1 MKRVLYDDLRSM
13 PDKDGFKNDRYCD
26 YTTALPSSH
35 SQVTPCQGQ
44 RRKRPLSPPLPAQV
58 LFVLTSVEIS
68 CLGGVSLQS
77 GRPSGSRGGFRSS
90 FYRRTSPSLTQ
101 NRRED

>member
-13 PDKDGFKNDRYCD
+13 PEKYGFKNDRYCD
-26 YTTALPSSH
+26 YTSALPSSH

-77 GRPSGSRGGFRSS
+77 GRRYLQGREEDSGVRFTEER
-90 FYRRTSPSLTQ
+90 LQ
-101 NRRED
+101 A